1 MTTAI
6 SERPIP
12 TGEGLTFEKVWAMF
26 QESRLQMNEDRLY
39 LKETDRIVQEN
50 ALQLKELDRII
61 QENALQMKE
70 TDRKFKE
77 TDRKFK
83 ETALQMKETDR
94 KFKETDR
101 KFKETALQ
109 MKETDRKMGD
119 LYNRFGE
126 MAEHLVAPGIAQRF
140 NERGFHFD
148 SIMPGGI
155 KIVDEQRKVIA
166 EIDLLL
172 ENGEYIIAIEVKAT
186 VRLKDVEHHIRRLDI
201 LREHRA
207 KKHER
212 PKKIQGAIAGAIFGA
227 AEKQAVIEA
236 GFYAL
241 EQSGDTMKMVIPAD
255 FVPREW

>member
-1 MTTAI
+1 MEMTV
-6 SERPIP
+6 SERPMP
-12 TGEGLTFEKVWAMF
+12 TGEGLTFEKVWAMS
-26 QESRLQMNEDRLY
+26 Q
-39 LKETDRIVQEN
+39 ETDRKLQEV
-50 ALQLKELDRII
+50 AQFIRETG
-61 QENALQMKE
+61 LQMKE
-70 TDRKFKE
+70 TDK
-77 TDRKFK
+77 
-83 ETALQMKETDR
+83 
-94 KFKETDR
+94 
-101 KFKETALQ
+101 
-109 MKETDRKMGD
+109 KMGD

-126 MAEHLVAPGIAQRF
+126 MAEHLVAPGIAARF

-186 VRLKDVEHHIRRLDI
+186 VRPNDVEHHIRRLEI

-207 KKHER
+207 KKHEK

-227 AEKQAVIEA
+227 AEKQAVREA
-236 GFYAL
+236 GFYVL
-241 EQSGDTMKMVIPAD
+241 EQSGDTMKMDIPSD